1 MECKFCH
8 AQMEEGTTLCP
19 VCGKDN
25 TEEAE
30 ATAPR
35 EETAEKDV
43 TEVTAE
49 TEAPETEDPAEGT
62 GPSADHTEEAV
73 AGTEEPAQAPA
84 PKKKKGGVI
93 ALAVILVA
101 AVLGVCAWFGLFGPI
116 GKSGM
121 GKNDVTEKTS
131 YTAEGA
137 ALTRSTDKVIAR
149 MEDKTLTNGQFGVF
163 YWMEYYNYL
172 NKYSSYLSY
181 VGLDTTKALSDQQ
194 SPEEGKTW
202 EQYFIDNALSTWA
215 QFQSL
220 NIEAEKAGFTL
231 NDEIQES
238 LDNMESELQTQA
250 ESNGFDSVDA
260 MVQADFGANVTY
272 ADYLNY
278 MTLYYTAYMYYSQ
291 EYTNLDTSREAL
303 EKYYDE
309 HQATFESDGVLK
321 DSTPATINVRHILI
335 APEGGTTDDDG
346 QTTYSDEE
354 WAAAEAKAQEILAQW
369 KDGEATEETF
379 ATLAQEYSTDPGSVT
394 NGGLYENV
402 APGDMVEEFNDWCFA
417 DGRAAGD
424 TGIVKTK
431 FGYHIMYFV
440 SASEDL
446 YWEAQAKTQ
455 YLTEKGN
462 ELLTAPMEAHPF
474 ETDYSKIVLAR
485 PENLTVSE
493 DTGSGET
500 GQTPEDTGSQTE
512 GTQAATA
519 ATEATQ
525 G

>member
-30 ATAPR
+30 ATAPQ
-35 EETAEKDV
+35 EETAEKVV
-43 TEVTAE
+43 TEAAAE
-49 TEAPETEDPAEGT
+49 MEAPETEDSAEGT
-62 GPSADHTEEAV
+62 EPSADPAEEA
-73 AGTEEPAQAPA
+73 ATDAEEPAA

-101 AVLGVCAWFGLFGPI
+101 AVLGVCAHFGLFGPI

-121 GKNDVTEKTS
+121 GENDVTVKTG
-131 YTAEGA
+131 YTAEGS
-137 ALTRSTDKVIAR
+137 ALSRSADKVIAQ
-149 MEDKTLTNGQFGVF
+149 MEDKTLTNSQFGIF

-172 NKYSSYLSY
+172 NKYSSFLSY
-181 VGLDTTKALSDQQ
+181 VGLDTTKDLSTQQ

-202 EQYFIDNALSTWA
+202 EQYFIDNALQTWA

-220 NIEAEKAGFTL
+220 AIEAEKAGFTL
-231 NDEIQES
+231 NDEIQAS
-238 LDNMESELQTQA
+238 LDSMESELQTQA
-250 ESNGFDSVDA
+250 ANNGFDTVDA
-260 MVQADFGANVTY
+260 MIQSDFGANVTY

-291 EYTNLDTSREAL
+291 EYTNLDTSREVL
-303 EKYYDE
+303 EQYYDE
-309 HQATFESDGVLK
+309 HKDSFEADGILK
-321 DSTPATINVRHILI
+321 DDSPATINVRHILI

-354 WAAAEAKAQEILAQW
+354 WAAAEAKAQEILDGW
-369 KDGEATEETF
+369 KAGDATEESF
-379 ATLAQEYSTDPGSVT
+379 SELANTYSTDPGSNT
-394 NGGLYENV
+394 KGGLYEDV

-417 DGRAAGD
+417 DGRAVGD

-446 YWEAQAKTQ
+446 YWEAKAKTE
-455 YLTEKGN
+455 YLTEKGD
-462 ELLTAPMEAHPF
+462 ELLTAPMEAHPYMA
-474 ETDYSKIVLAR
+474 DYSKIVLAR
-485 PENLTVSE
+485 PENLAVTE
-493 DTGSGET
+493 DTGDQET
-500 GQTPEDTGSQTE
+500 AGDTAGDTEIQTE
-512 GTQAATA
+512 GTQAATVS
-519 ATEATQ
+519 TEAAQ